1 MTDFN
6 IDDFQTFNIQKRR
19 QELANLPVSQAVLDA
34 RAKTAQMAQDYNRLN
49 QFVALATGRRA
60 GAPME
65 IPTYSDA
72 PTSAQ
77 TKEADEQA
85 AREFMRSLEKIQEQ
99 LGRPIRESEIPAI
112 ANAYGLGTKGL
123 AIVDKYFKYIGRT
136 EEQDIAARKEE
147 RAEIKFGQEQ
157 EQAASDD
164 RVNASVFGVM
174 SNHRADIVGS
184 NPETVVNRIEEAVA
198 DIYADESLSE
208 QEKLDA
214 AAKVYERS
222 SKVADLNKSQR
233 QELRTI
239 EDREV
244 AARTRALGSGRTII
258 RNQLVEEAIERLNN
272 GEDFQSVKEDIM
284 SKANRDIMDKDIIAS
299 VRSGL
304 DFLKKDKAPAPFQY
318 VSQMEKNL
326 ARMFDPNDPTQ
337 DSRGDW
343 KENARNVASMIA
355 VEERTRGNEN
365 PVFYSYTK
373 KQRKGIV
380 IESIL
385 DAYLRVNPGAF
396 DINVIKGQFQNW
408 VSGFEEKGS
417 KPNKT
422 QIDGVITELA
432 RQIGMPFEVAEYI
445 LFPKRFVIGAKEE
458 K

>member
-6 IDDFQTFNIQKRR
+6 IDDFQTFDIHKRR
-19 QELANLPVSQAVLDA
+19 QELANPPVSQAVLDA
-34 RAKTAQMAQDYNRLN
+34 RAKTAQMANDYNRLN

-65 IPTYSDA
+65 IPSYSDG

-77 TKEADEQA
+77 TKAADEEA
-85 AREFMRSLEKIQEQ
+85 AREFMRSLEKMQEQ
-99 LGRPIRESEIPAI
+99 LGRPLKESEIPAI
-112 ANAYGLGTKGL
+112 ANAYGLGSKGL

-136 EEQDIAARKEE
+136 EAQNIAARKEE
-147 RAEIKFGQEQ
+147 RAEIKFTQEQ
-157 EQAASDD
+157 EEAASAD

-174 SNHRADIVGS
+174 SDHRADIVGS
-184 NPETVVNRIEEAVA
+184 NPDTVVNRIEEAVA

-214 AAKVYERS
+214 ASKVYERMG
-222 SKVADLNKSQR
+222 KVANLNKTQR
-233 QELRTI
+233 EELRTV

-244 AARTRALGSGRTII
+244 SARNRALSSGRTII

-272 GEDFQSVKEDIM
+272 GEDFQTVKEDIM
-284 SKANRDIMDKDIIAS
+284 LKANRDIMDKDIIAS

-326 ARMFDPNDPTQ
+326 VQMFDPNDPTQ
-337 DSRGDW
+337 DARGDW

-385 DAYLRVNPGAF
+385 DAYLRANPGAF
-396 DINVIKGQFQNW
+396 DTNVIKGQFTNW
-408 VSGFEEKGS
+408 VGGFEEGS
-417 KPNKT
+417 PPNKT

-445 LFPKRFVIGAKEE
+445 LFPKRFVIGAKKE